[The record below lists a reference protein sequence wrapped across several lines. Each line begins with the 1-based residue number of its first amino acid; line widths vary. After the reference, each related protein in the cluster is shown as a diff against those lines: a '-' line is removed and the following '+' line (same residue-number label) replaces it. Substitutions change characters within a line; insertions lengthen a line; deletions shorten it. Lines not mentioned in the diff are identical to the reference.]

1 MQISYSK
8 RARGTSANKEFGLRR
23 ESGLWRGNLF
33 PFFAIASNF
42 KLIVPARLGAAT
54 SFFWSQQILFLQS
67 NIKII
72 LQCLEYYS
80 TQVS

>member
-42 KLIVPARLGAAT
+42 KLIVPALLVLEQLLLSFGVNKSYSYRAILRL
-54 SFFWSQQILFLQS
+54 FF
-67 NIKII
+67 NA
-72 LQCLEYYS
+72 
-80 TQVS
+80 